1 MTAAIERKSLKPSML
16 VLEGPECTG
25 KTTMAQLLCEEL
37 SCTVTKRVA
46 TEDTLELLSTVIGD
60 INSQRLR
67 TSGFMQAKPIVF
79 DRWQLVSDMVYM
91 DCLFGI
97 DSKLD
102 GIYQS
107 LADNCTPNGI
117 LIVYLDIDPDV
128 MLSRF
133 EARGDKLRSAEEALK
148 VHQGYR
154 RFFKYGKGQILPY
167 IRIDVTDLTREE
179 LFTYLLDLVK

>member
-1 MTAAIERKSLKPSML
+1 MIAI
-16 VLEGPECTG
+16 
-25 KTTMAQLLCEEL
+25 
-37 SCTVTKRVA
+37 
-46 TEDTLELLSTVIGD
+46 
-60 INSQRLR
+60 QRE
-67 TSGFMQAKPIVF
+67 
-79 DRWQLVSDMVYM
+79 
-91 DCLFGI
+91 
-97 DSKLD
+97 

-117 LIVYLDIDPDV
+117 LIVYLDIEPDV

-179 LFTYLLDLVK
+179 LFKYLLDLVKQEALHEGSCIIIRRIRQCCMFG